1 MNILITGGTGFIGS
15 ALLPKL
21 KARGDK
27 VWVLTRQSLD
37 ALNHQQVGFN
47 YVQSLADIPNDQH
60 IDTIINLAGE
70 PLAGQRWNRVFKQKL
85 LSTRVSTT
93 TMIGQWLSARGMQG
107 ASLPTLL
114 LSGSAIGFY
123 GARGDEALTEDSPAG
138 QGFASELC
146 QQWERVAQQ
155 VAQTHSLHLCLLR
168 IGVVLDKKGGAFEQM
183 RAAFDKKVAAK
194 LGSGKQY
201 LSWIHR
207 EDLVRAIL
215 FILDNK
221 QAHGTFNLTAPE
233 PVTNAEFTRTVAQ
246 RIRTWFSLTVPSFVL
261 KLLVGE
267 MANELLLTGQ
277 KVIPEKLIQSGFE
290 FKYPTLALALDEM
303 SFKTL

>member
-21 KARGDK
+21 KARGDT
-27 VWVLTRQSLD
+27 VWVLTRQEPN
-37 ALNHQQVGFN
+37 ALNHEQVGFN
-47 YVQSLADIPNDQH
+47 YVQSLVDVPNDQH
-60 IDTIINLAGE
+60 IDAIINLAGE
-70 PLAGQRWNRVFKQKL
+70 SLAGQRWNTEFKQTLVK
-85 LSTRVSTT
+85 SRVSTT
-93 TMIGQWLSARGMQG
+93 AMIGQWLSARGMQG
-107 ASLPTLL
+107 ASLPSLL

-123 GARGDEALTEDSPAG
+123 GARGDETLTENSVAG

-146 QQWERVAQQ
+146 QQWEQAAKQ

-183 RAAFDKKVAAK
+183 RASFDKKVAAK
-194 LGSGKQY
+194 LGNGTQY

-215 FILDNK
+215 FILDD
-221 QAHGTFNLTAPE
+221 QHADGAFNLTAPE
-233 PVTNAEFTRTVAQ
+233 PVTNAEFTRTLAQ
-246 RIRTWFSLTVPSFVL
+246 RMGTWLSCSVPSFVL

-267 MANELLLTGQ
+267 MADELLLTGQ
-277 KVIPEKLIQSGFE
+277 KVMPDKLIQTGFE
-290 FKYPTLALALDEM
+290 FTYPTLALALDDM
-303 SFKTL
+303 NIQS